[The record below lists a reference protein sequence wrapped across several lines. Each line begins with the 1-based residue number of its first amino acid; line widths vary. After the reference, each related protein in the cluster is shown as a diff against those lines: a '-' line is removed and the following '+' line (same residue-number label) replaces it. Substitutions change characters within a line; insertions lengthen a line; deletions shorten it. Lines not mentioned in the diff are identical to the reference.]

1 MHLYL
6 LINLLRATANGR
18 FLGDN
23 RSILATFAP
32 VLPDHLS
39 SSHLAGTR
47 NEQETSRS
55 LLYLSSVA
63 PGFACSPLCEQGHW
77 AGLFLIW
84 TDTSQHCTGELTNAF
99 KLISDRM
106 QFVRNIHGQQK
117 HTRESKLKDW
127 FWESVREFSLLYLFI
142 CYHHYNKQLTATN
155 MQISSHLGY
164 SDSVKTEFMAV
175 RLPFSS

>member
-23 RSILATFAP
+23 RSILASFAP

-63 PGFACSPLCEQGHW
+63 PGFACSPLCEQGPLSW
-77 AGLFLIW
+77 I
-84 TDTSQHCTGELTNAF
+84 
-99 KLISDRM
+99 ISYLDRHKAALHRRVNEC
-106 QFVRNIHGQQK
+106 F
-117 HTRESKLKDW
+117 
-127 FWESVREFSLLYLFI
+127 
-142 CYHHYNKQLTATN
+142 
-155 MQISSHLGY
+155 
-164 SDSVKTEFMAV
+164 
-175 RLPFSS
+175 